1 MRVRRLR
8 RHPAGLDVT
17 PFINLIVVLVPF
29 LLSTAV
35 FSHLSVM
42 DLSLPAQSSGA
53 AEQLKVNDLKLEIV
67 IRPDRLEVNDLIGGR
82 LVEPIPHTANGPDT
96 KRLNALMLELKKR
109 FPDKTEATIL
119 AEPNTSYDTL
129 VRVMDAMRSAKTAH
143 GAQIVRAELFP
154 QISIGDAP
162 LPAARKGT

>member
-35 FSHLSVM
+35 FSRLAVLE
-42 DLSLPAQSSGA
+42 LSLPAQSA
-53 AEQLKVNDLKLEIV
+53 NFENLKGNDLKLEVV

>member
-35 FSHLSVM
+35 FSRLAVLE
-42 DLSLPAQSSGA
+42 LSLPAQSSSF
-53 AEQLKVNDLKLEIV
+53 ENLKGDDLKLEVV
-67 IRPDRLEVNDLIGGR
+67 IRPDRLEVNDLVGGR
-82 LVEPIPHTANGPDT
+82 LVDPIPHAADGPDVR
-96 KRLNALMLELKKR
+96 RLNAVMYELKKR

-119 AEPNTSYDTL
+119 AEPNTPYDQL
-129 VRVMDAMRSAKTAH
+129 VRVMDAMRSTKTAN
-143 GAQIVRAELFP
+143 GAKVVRAELFP

-162 LPAARKGT
+162 QAAARKGT

>member
-35 FSHLSVM
+35 FSRLAVLE
-42 DLSLPAQSSGA
+42 LSLPAQSGSF
-53 AEQLKVNDLKLEIV
+53 ENLKGGDLKLEVV
-67 IRPDRLEVNDLIGGR
+67 IRPDRLEINDLIGGR
-82 LVEPIPHTANGPDT
+82 LVDPIPHTANGPDT

-109 FPDKTEATIL
+109 FPDKTEATLL
-119 AEPNTSYDTL
+119 AEPNTPYDQL
-129 VRVMDAMRSAKTAH
+129 VRVMDAMRTAKTAN

-162 LPAARKGT
+162 VAASRRGT

>member
-35 FSHLSVM
+35 FSRLAVLE
-42 DLSLPAQSSGA
+42 LSLPAQSGSFENLNGG
-53 AEQLKVNDLKLEIV
+53 DLKLEVV

-82 LVEPIPHTANGPDT
+82 LVDPIPHTANGPDT

-109 FPDKTEATIL
+109 FPDKTEATLL
-119 AEPNTSYDTL
+119 AEPNTPYEQL
-129 VRVMDAMRSAKTAH
+129 VRVMDAMRTAKTAN
-143 GAQIVRAELFP
+143 GAQIVRTELFP

-162 LPAARKGT
+162 LSTVRRGT